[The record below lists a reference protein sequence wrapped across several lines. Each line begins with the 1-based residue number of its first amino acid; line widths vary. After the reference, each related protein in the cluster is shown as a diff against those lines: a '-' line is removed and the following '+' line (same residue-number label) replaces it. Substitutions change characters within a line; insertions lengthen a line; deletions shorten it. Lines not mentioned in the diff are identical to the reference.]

1 MVSFPA
7 LGIARALASLDGQVC
22 VPFHGDG
29 LIEQVLQQVAVPFH
43 DPLVGT
49 GDRGQGPRFGD
60 AQNQS
65 IIPAAR
71 PLQHGP
77 TAAAATQHWHAVV
90 SAGFQVGLDGSLL
103 AVSQND
109 TGARRFP
116 EPKGL
121 TAFARLCSL
130 EKCFVPSQRF
140 GGRIEIGSL
149 EPFHG
154 VGFSRP

>member
-7 LGIARALASLDGQVC
+7 LGIARTLPSVDCQVC

-29 LIEQVLQQVAVPFH
+29 LIEQLLQEVAVPFH

-49 GDRGQGPRFGD
+49 RDRCQGARFGD

-77 TAAAATQHWHAVV
+77 TAAAATQHRHTVV

-103 AVSQND
+103 AISQNHSE
-109 TGARRFP
+109 GRRFP
-116 EPKGL
+116 EPKSL
-121 TAFARLCSL
+121 AAFTRLGSL

-140 GGRIEIGSL
+140 GSRTEFGGL